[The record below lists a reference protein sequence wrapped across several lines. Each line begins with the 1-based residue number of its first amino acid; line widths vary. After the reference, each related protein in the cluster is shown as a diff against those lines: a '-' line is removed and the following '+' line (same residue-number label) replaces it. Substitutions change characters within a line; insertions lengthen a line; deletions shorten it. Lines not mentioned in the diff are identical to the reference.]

1 MKLRIAIVLAVSGII
16 VFIIVFG
23 GSLRNACRDF
33 ISPFLFSS
41 PAPKTIDGQGLEGFQ
56 LGDSKHVF
64 ASLRK
69 ENAELREFLKIGKMR
84 DYRIEIAQT
93 IIRDPKNWKKRL
105 VIDKGKDRGLEVGMF
120 VLSANAGSNIETK
133 YSVSGRILSVS
144 EHSSEIGTIFDDFF
158 SMSVMIGEEGIPA
171 ALRGGDLPA
180 LVYFDSS
187 LIKGGEFT
195 VFSSP
200 YSEFSAPYIPIGTTI
215 MEEGSDL
222 FKLIDRL
229 PFKPWAEIQD
239 IRFVIIV
246 APKAGAAGSTK
257 EKEKKF

>member
-1 MKLRIAIVLAVSGII
+1 MKLRIAIVLAISGVI
-16 VFIIVFG
+16 VFMIVFG

-41 PAPKTIDGQGLEGFQ
+41 SAPKAIDGQGLEGFQ
-56 LGDSKHVF
+56 LGSFKHVF
-64 ASLRK
+64 ASLRR
-69 ENAELREFLKIGKMR
+69 ENAELRELLKIGKMR
-84 DYRIEIAQT
+84 DHRIEIAQT
-93 IIRDPKNWKKRL
+93 IIRDPKNWRKRL
-105 VIDKGKDRGLEVGMF
+105 VIDKGKDCGLEVGMF
-120 VLSANAGSNIETK
+120 VLSANAVGGIETK
-133 YSVSGRILSVS
+133 YSVSGRIVSVS
-144 EHSSEIGTIFDDFF
+144 EHSSEIGTIFDEIF

-171 ALRGGDLPA
+171 VLRGGDLPA

-215 MEEGSDL
+215 MEEGTDL

-229 PFKPWAEIQD
+229 PFNTWADIQN
-239 IRFVIIV
+239 IRFVIILI
-246 APKAGAAGSTK
+246 PRTPP
-257 EKEKKF
+257 